1 MTRKLASRS
10 GVALALAAVSAWAQA
25 PGAAAAFEV
34 ASIKVAVPP
43 NPADIMAG
51 KLHVGM
57 KVDGA
62 RVDIGFMSLAD
73 LIRAAYKI
81 KPYQLSGPDWMGAQR
96 FDILAKMPEGSD
108 KDQVPEMLQA
118 LLAERFKLTVHRG
131 SKEHAVYDLVVAR
144 GGAKLKESA
153 PDPDAKPGDSAA
165 GTDNQSPQI
174 KVSGNTVTLRGGLGM
189 GGGLTGNTKMTMN
202 GTGMHMETAGLGMAG
217 LADLLSSFLDRPVM
231 DRTELKGKYDIAL
244 DLSMDD
250 MRNAA
255 RSAGMGGGMMMG
267 PGGGGGGPADTASD
281 PASSSIW
288 AAVQAFGLKLDAR
301 KEPLETITVDRLEKA
316 PTEN

>member
-1 MTRKLASRS
+1 
-10 GVALALAAVSAWAQA
+10 
-25 PGAAAAFEV
+25 
-34 ASIKVAVPP
+34 
-43 NPADIMAG
+43 
-51 KLHVGM
+51 
-57 KVDGA
+57 
-62 RVDIGFMSLAD
+62 
-73 LIRAAYKI
+73 
-81 KPYQLSGPDWMGAQR
+81 
-96 FDILAKMPEGSD
+96 
-108 KDQVPEMLQA
+108 
-118 LLAERFKLTVHRG
+118 
-131 SKEHAVYDLVVAR
+131 
-144 GGAKLKESA
+144 
-153 PDPDAKPGDSAA
+153 
-165 GTDNQSPQI
+165 
-174 KVSGNTVTLRGGLGM
+174 M